1 MKKTT
6 QAYLPQELLFEIF
19 KRLPL
24 KSLLRIRSVS
34 KSWRSLI
41 SNPQFITL
49 HRDYNNNNTHMLV
62 SYYPSELCA
71 LHYDNPAFEL
81 HSEAEFPFNKPYRFY
96 RIVGS
101 CNGLIC
107 VGYSCVSYANDL
119 FLWNPSIRKIV
130 TLPKPGIPFESHRAL
145 MLVLGFGFDPKS
157 NDYKVVRIV
166 YFHGRNGLHKLLPMV
181 ELYTLSTGTWRGIS
195 AVVPPYVI
203 SNFLLQANV
212 NGAVHWIAHNPT
224 KIGGFRSL
232 IVAFDLNDEV
242 FKEMRLP
249 NELAQEYPVAM
260 SIAACAPDLLGE
272 DDSEI
277 KDRQ

>member
-49 HRDYNNNNTHMLV
+49 HRDYNNNNTHML
-62 SYYPSELCA
+62 
-71 LHYDNPAFEL
+71 
-81 HSEAEFPFNKPYRFY
+81 
-96 RIVGS
+96 
-101 CNGLIC
+101 
-107 VGYSCVSYANDL
+107 
-119 FLWNPSIRKIV
+119 
-130 TLPKPGIPFESHRAL
+130 
-145 MLVLGFGFDPKS
+145 
-157 NDYKVVRIV
+157 
-166 YFHGRNGLHKLLPMV
+166 
-181 ELYTLSTGTWRGIS
+181 
-195 AVVPPYVI
+195 
-203 SNFLLQANV
+203 ANV

-260 SIAACAPDLLGE
+260 SIAACGELLSLFHYYQSSSSNRGCSVWVMEKYGIDHSWTKLFNIELLQGVDLVLGSRKNGEFLVVTKDEKLVSYDPDDEQFKDLGICRTCSFVLRACSLYVSPYIESLILVDSSNGGLGNDSAPDLLGE